1 MGLFDFF
8 QKKDINSGV
17 RSFRSEN
24 RAMLIDV
31 REPGEFK
38 QGHIP
43 GARNIPLAKIENAK
57 SAIHDKD
64 MPLYVYCQS
73 GSRSSRAASAG
84 CGVSTV
90 RAGSVKGVSASKFS
104 ASASSTRGT

>member
-8 QKKDINSGV
+8 QKKDINSGI
-17 RSFRSEN
+17 RSFRSES
-24 RAMLIDV
+24 RAMLIDI

-43 GARNIPLAKIENAK
+43 GARNIPLSRIENAK
-57 SAIHDKD
+57 SAIHDMD

-73 GSRSSRAASAG
+73 GNRSSRAASALRKMG
-84 CGVSTV
+84 YTNVQNIGGIESYFGQLE
-90 RAGSVKGVSASKFS
+90 R
-104 ASASSTRGT
+104 

>member
-1 MGLFDFF
+1 MGILDLF
-8 QKKDINSGV
+8 QKADINSGIS
-17 RSFRSEN
+17 SFRSQN

-43 GARNIPLAKIENAK
+43 GARNIPLSKIENAK
-57 SAIHDKD
+57 SAIHDKN

-73 GSRSSRAASAG
+73 GSRSRRAASALRKMG
-84 CGVSTV
+84 YANVQNIGGIESYFGQLE
-90 RAGSVKGVSASKFS
+90 R
-104 ASASSTRGT
+104 